1 MAVLPTLRLRRL
13 LSTVAITAVVATP
26 ATALVSPSL
35 DLDRVVRQPVLT
47 DPGSG
52 STLDNDPV
60 EGPAAP
66 LVAGAAEGLLRVPVG
81 TPLGG
86 YLRPPVGGELFG
98 EQTPAHYTDLSAG
111 VSEDG
116 TPIVHVPD
124 EARAG
129 HSPFATIS
137 PPSRG
142 YHDALTAKAIALF
155 DGTDWS
161 VLVKTDTIGSLDELT
176 LAVAQRVLDRTGID
190 IADGLVLTATH
201 SHHGPG
207 AVAGDS
213 VRYFWAA
220 MDVFQPEVLDRLV
233 NDVADVVVDA
243 VGDVG
248 PARIGHTMGADTNP
262 DSLNSFRRPRDPWD
276 AARVAEQDAFRR
288 RLGVI
293 TVDRIDPS
301 TGTVVAPLAVV
312 MNFAA
317 HGIMFDVENHFFS
330 GGGPAGAERW
340 VESSYDTPVVAMYVQ
355 SAAGDVSPRADR
367 DGRGRPTLQ
376 RIERF
381 GELLGRQV
389 RALAD
394 GIDTWQTAPDIEVAS
409 QRILLDRAS
418 LGYAEDEYPHEWGA
432 VQCNNADT
440 AVLETV
446 ATDRNCVPAPAPDAW
461 DLADNGHA
469 ENASFVPLDTR
480 VTVADIGDLRLIT
493 QPGEP
498 LVEQGLRLVEAS
510 STDPADTFVV
520 GYAQDHVGYIL
531 PDSRA
536 DWLMGRVEG
545 TTSFWGWKQG
555 GRILDATATVM
566 AALDGT
572 APMPED
578 ELEISYVQRPWVPAA
593 TVPAPRPGRVVTHP
607 ADVTRF
613 DATTFRFEGGD
624 PVADLPTVV
633 LQRQDADGQWVAA
646 DVRGGRPL
654 DRPFEYALTYRL
666 SGDAHL
672 WVVDFEPPKDWPAG
686 THRFVASGSTGVL
699 GGDYEVAS
707 APFDVRPADTIQVLD
722 VTRDGDVV
730 TARLAYT
737 PVPTNRRLLDADLPA
752 DRPAPVR
759 AGVVTFEGAAGVA
772 DDVVPEIVQV
782 DANTIHAVYRV
793 TLPGTDLPTVTGVDV
808 WGNTTG

>member
-1 MAVLPTLRLRRL
+1 MAVLPTIRLRRL
-13 LSTVAITAVVATP
+13 LSTIAITAVVATP
-26 ATALVSPSL
+26 AAALVAPAF
-35 DLDRVVRQPVLT
+35 DADRIVRPPVLT
-47 DPGSG
+47 DIGSG
-52 STLDNDPV
+52 TTLDNDTS

-66 LVAGAAEGLLRVPVG
+66 LRAGAAEGLLRVPVG

-98 EQTPAHYTDLSAG
+98 EQTPAHYTDLSPG
-111 VSEDG
+111 FSEDG

-190 IADGLVLTATH
+190 VADGLVLTATH

-243 VGDVG
+243 VTDTV
-248 PARIGHTMGADTNP
+248 PARIGHTMGADTHR

-276 AARVAEQDAFRR
+276 AARVAQQDAFRR

-293 TVDRIDPS
+293 TIDHIDPV
-301 TGTVVAPLAVV
+301 TGQPVAPLAVV

-330 GGGPAGAERW
+330 GGAPAAAERY
-340 VESSYDTPVVAMYVQ
+340 VESTHDTPVVAMFVQ
-355 SAAGDVSPRADR
+355 SASGDVSPRADR

-409 QRILLDRAS
+409 QRILLDRDA
-418 LGYAEDEYPHEWGA
+418 LGYTGDEYPHEWGA

-440 AVLETV
+440 AVLEAV
-446 ATDRNCVPAPAPDAW
+446 ASDRNCVPAPAPDAW

-469 ENASFVPLDTR
+469 ENGSFVPLDTR

-536 DWLMGRVEG
+536 DWQMGRVEG
-545 TTSFWGWKQG
+545 TTTFWGWRQG
-555 GRILDATATVM
+555 GRILDAAVAVM

-572 APMPED
+572 AAMPAD
-578 ELEISYVQRPWVPAA
+578 ELEVSYVQRPWVPAA
-593 TVPAPRPGRVVTHP
+593 AVAAPRPGRVVTQP
-607 ADVTRF
+607 TDVSRF
-613 DATTFRFEGGD
+613 DSTTFRFEGGD
-624 PVADLPTVV
+624 PVVDLPTVV
-633 LQRQDADGQWVAA
+633 LERQDADGGWVAA

-672 WVVDFEPPKDWPAG
+672 WVVDFEAAKDWPAG
-686 THRFVASGSTGVL
+686 TYRFTAAGATGVL
-699 GGDYEVAS
+699 DGTYEVVS
-707 APFDVRPADTIQVLD
+707 APFDVQPADTLQVLE
-722 VTRDGDVV
+722 VTRDGDTV
-730 TARLAYT
+730 TARLAYS
-737 PVPTNRRLLDADLPA
+737 PVPTNRRLVDADLPA

-759 AGVVTFEGAAGVA
+759 TGTATFEGAAGVA
-772 DDVVPEIVQV
+772 VDSAPEIVEV
-782 DANTIHAVYRV
+782 DANTIHAIFRV
-793 TLPGTDLPTVTGVDV
+793 TLPGTDLPTVTGVDA
-808 WGNTTG
+808 WGNRTG